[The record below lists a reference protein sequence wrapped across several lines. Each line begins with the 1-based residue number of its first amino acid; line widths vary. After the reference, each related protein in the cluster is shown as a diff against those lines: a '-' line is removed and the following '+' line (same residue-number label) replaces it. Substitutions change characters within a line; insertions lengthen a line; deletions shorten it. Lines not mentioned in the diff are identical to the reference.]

1 MEHASER
8 TLVDRCRSGDDEAL
22 AELVDQYKNL
32 VFGVISQVVADRSR
46 VEDLAQDVF
55 LRIHRGLPSFRGE
68 SKLSTWIYRI
78 VRNVCYEA
86 HPGRAHTISLDTRD
100 ADGRS
105 AWQPGATDR
114 AFSDFELR
122 DELEKAIAELPD
134 QWRLLISAHY
144 FAGQPYQELAEIFE
158 MPIGTVKTQLHRAKL
173 KLREVMLKRLGTKN
187 D

>member
-1 MEHASER
+1 MDHASER
-8 TLVDRCRSGDDEAL
+8 ALVDRCRSGDDEAF

-55 LRIHRGLPSFRGE
+55 LKIHRGLPSFRGE

-86 HPGRAHTISLDTRD
+86 HPERAHTISLDARD

-122 DELEKAIAELPD
+122 DELEKAIAELPN

-158 MPIGTVKTQLHRAKL
+158 IPIGTVKTQLHRAKR
-173 KLREVMLKRLGTKN
+173 KLREVILKRLRAEG
-187 D
+187 